1 VNPYLFYKFKIL
13 ISFYTHQ
20 KKLVTKGMFEEI
32 EIQKEP
38 KNKAT
43 KEQQN

>member
-13 ISFYTHQ
+13 INFYTYK

-32 EIQKEP
+32 EIQKEL
-38 KNKAT
+38 KKKAT